1 MEEIRIGEYVRTRGI
16 IGKLARIE
24 YDKVDVFLK
33 WYVLDRGNYEISY
46 VNKPYIEKHSFNLID
61 LIEVGDT
68 VNKKI
73 VVEKNENGDLMLS
86 DGYWY
91 YEHDIK
97 TIITKE
103 QMKSIE
109 YEV

>member
-1 MEEIRIGEYVRTRGI
+1 MEEIKVGEYVRTKKQGI
-16 IGKLARIE
+16 CKIDHINEKAP
-24 YDKVDVFLK
+24 
-33 WYVLDRGNYEISY
+33 
-46 VNKPYIEKHSFNLID
+46 VNKYWVNPDYDGWCTCLKTTAIVKHSFNIID

-73 VVEKNENGDLMLS
+73 VVEKNENGDLLLS